1 MFFTLL
7 EFHFMYII
15 ISISFGD
22 DADVFLK
29 YTQNMIVLAKQLARG
44 FKIAFGVEKRLR
56 IGEVYLY
63 ESRGCVLH
71 KKTSHSC
78 CVLLSD
84 PSGNSHSRRVDI
96 ES

>member
-63 ESRGCVLH
+63 ESQRSTL
-71 KKTSHSC
+71 
-78 CVLLSD
+78 
-84 PSGNSHSRRVDI
+84 DI
-96 ES
+96 ATTGRMC